1 MPSPYEHLLDRRARQ
16 ETAGTAGD
24 DILHLMPDTTVTD
37 AARILETVYRA
48 EPALDRVDIVLGNTT
63 IGVATRD
70 HLNRLGLTPV
80 RALGDGDAATLPG
93 ESTRYVVL
101 RFRCTTC
108 STTVRRLHLDPRE
121 PPACPR
127 GHGELE
133 RLG

>member
-1 MPSPYEHLLDRRARQ
+1 M
-16 ETAGTAGD
+16 TGD
-24 DILHLMPDTTVTD
+24 DILYLMPDTTVTD
-37 AARILETVYRA
+37 AAQILETAYRA
-48 EPALDRVDIVLGNTT
+48 EPTLDCLDIVLGDTT
-63 IGVATRD
+63 LGVTTRD

-121 PPACPR
+121 LPACPR